1 MRAQCDL
8 VFGLKILHEY
18 TQKTTERNVHR
29 VIVSR
34 FWTVQVRVIKNNF
47 IHASVFICNECTPF
61 L

>member
-29 VIVSR
+29 VIVGR
-34 FWTVQVRVIKNNF
+34 FWKVQVRVIKNNF

>member
-29 VIVSR
+29 VIVGR

-47 IHASVFICNECTPF
+47 IHASVFICTS
-61 L
+61 